1 MKELDGL
8 VTVCRTSR
16 LTGKQTWMEIGFI
29 DERVIFTKYR
39 GNGPLLRVEECEGK
53 TAEEILRD
61 KFSHNLDWFA
71 TFAYT
76 YSFKMAHVT
85 TMYWMCDKL
94 TKL

>member
-8 VTVCRTSR
+8 VAVCRTSR
-16 LTGKQTWMEIGFI
+16 LTGRQTWMEIGFI

-39 GNGPLLRVEECEGK
+39 GNGPLLRLEECEGK
-53 TAEEILRD
+53 TAEEILRE

-76 YSFKMAHVT
+76 YSFKMAHTGTLKV
-85 TMYWMCDKL
+85 MCDNLAKL
-94 TKL
+94 